1 MKKQPIKLLNIFLY
15 IFLFVGAIIMAMPF
29 IWMVLTSM
37 KYLPEVLRIPLRFLP
52 EHIFNFKNY
61 YEVLIDYNF
70 LRYLLNSFIVSTG
83 VTIFTVVFS
92 SLAGYSFSKYKFP
105 GRNAIFFILVIAILT
120 IPPEALI
127 IPQYILASKIN
138 LVNTYFGIMMPGLIS
153 AFGIFI
159 MRQFCNG
166 IPNDYIE
173 AARIDGFSE
182 FGLFM
187 KIIVPLT
194 KPAIATLAVLKFIWT
209 WNDFL
214 WPLVIANTDEMK
226 TVTVGMTIFVSD
238 RFTEYQLICA
248 ASFLSVLPMLI
259 LFILLQKY
267 VIKGIM
273 MTGIK

>member
-1 MKKQPIKLLNIFLY
+1 
-15 IFLFVGAIIMAMPF
+15 
-29 IWMVLTSM
+29 
-37 KYLPEVLRIPLRFLP
+37 
-52 EHIFNFKNY
+52 
-61 YEVLIDYNF
+61 
-70 LRYLLNSFIVSTG
+70 
-83 VTIFTVVFS
+83 
-92 SLAGYSFSKYKFP
+92 
-105 GRNAIFFILVIAILT
+105 
-120 IPPEALI
+120 
-127 IPQYILASKIN
+127 
-138 LVNTYFGIMMPGLIS
+138 MPGLIS